1 MPVLQ
6 KEEKQPFFHQRRRML
21 FTAIISIILL
31 VSIILTGLLL
41 DKESIATNLIERNV
55 SPSWS
60 HLFGTDWLGRD
71 MFARTMMGLS
81 LSIGVGLA
89 GAIGSVIIALV
100 LGMIASTGKMADR
113 DRKSTRLNSSHVA
126 ISYAV

>member
-60 HLFGTDWLGRD
+60 HLFGTDWLGLD
-71 MFARTMMGLS
+71 MFSRTMLGLS

-89 GAIGSVIIALV
+89 GAICCGIFLLVIV
-100 LGMIASTGKMADR
+100 LIES
-113 DRKSTRLNSSHVA
+113 
-126 ISYAV
+126 

>member
-41 DKESIATNLIERNV
+41 DEESIATNLIERNV
-55 SPSWS
+55 SPSWCQ
-60 HLFGTDWLGRD
+60 LFGTHLLGRD
-71 MFARTMMGLS
+71 MFARTIMGLS
-81 LSIGVGLA
+81 LSMGVGLV
-89 GAIGSVIIALV
+89 GAIGSVIISV
-100 LGMIASTGKMADR
+100 VHGSIAS
-113 DRKSTRLNSSHVA
+113 
-126 ISYAV
+126 